1 MQDTIINIAPQLLM
15 MALTGVAGWLGGKV
29 KGAAKERER
38 EDAKREEERK
48 YIIVG
53 MRELMRSKL
62 YSMHERYVVNGNPMP
77 YEEKEHEEFVYQVYH
92 GLGGNGTGTHIHQE
106 LQAAYVGGR
115 KEHQ

>member
-1 MQDTIINIAPQLLM
+1 MSQMAPQLLM

-38 EDAKREEERK
+38 EDAQRDAEHEALML
-48 YIIVG
+48 G

-62 YSMHERYVVNGNPMP
+62 YSMHERFVVNGEPMS
-77 YEEKEHEEFVYQVYH
+77 YEVKEHEEAVYQVYH
-92 GLGGNGTGTHIHQE
+92 ALGGNGTGTHIHQE

-115 KEHQ
+115 KGN